1 MVHLNKYRL
10 SETKLN
16 EEVKTNLTAF
26 DNDNMEGGPEIRDKY
41 SKALDYS
48 GQRNAVLF

>member
-1 MVHLNKYRL
+1 M
-10 SETKLN
+10 
-16 EEVKTNLTAF
+16 KTNLTAF